1 MLKPSWLL
9 GWGRGGCWGVGGGN
23 DGSQERTR
31 CAAQD
36 TTRRR
41 GRGAR
46 LPGPPS
52 ARVPRESRP
61 LLATLGGGGFGRAKG
76 DTRAAVKAPA
86 PFPLGYRI
94 VPGRRASEEAGEV
107 QLKRSFILP
116 EGQLLTS
123 GGAPIPAA
131 ARGIPGWRS
140 REKGAPQASAQR
152 TSKLPPR
159 AGVCL
164 LAGN

>member
-1 MLKPSWLL
+1 MPPKTPPEEEDE
-9 GWGRGGCWGVGGGN
+9 GRASRV
-23 DGSQERTR
+23 
-31 CAAQD
+31 
-36 TTRRR
+36 
-41 GRGAR
+41 
-46 LPGPPS
+46 PP
-52 ARVPRESRP
+52 ARVFPVKAGHSWPR
-61 LLATLGGGGFGRAKG
+61 LGEGGFGRAKG

-94 VPGRRASEEAGEV
+94 APGRRASEEPGEV

-140 REKGAPQASAQR
+140 REKGTPQASAQR